1 MYCTVHICTY
11 TCTTY
16 ASNAPNTLIL
26 TLIVTVLL
34 GPPGSTTTFQNL
46 LSGYYNLRVT
56 ATTADGEEAEVSWKM
71 YIPIASTTC
80 SVNLINAGLVVNGTQ
95 ATVEFQ
101 AVGAATGFKCKVDNG
116 PFDPYPCKNACI

>member
-1 MYCTVHICTY
+1 MYNLYIQCPKY
-11 TCTTY
+11 F
-16 ASNAPNTLIL
+16 NLI

-34 GPPGSTTTFQNL
+34 GPPGSTTTFQNV

-116 PFDPYPCKNACI
+116 PFDPCKNTYIDARHL